1 MDLSSEDLLK
11 EFTEFLKE
19 KRLGGRTRLAA
30 RQLNTAVAKNPG
42 RAALGAAAPAALYG
56 VGSLMQGDLAQGLGE
71 IGGGVVGE
79 RFARGPAAAAQ
90 AVVGRMGL
98 PGKLAAPLVG
108 MGVRAAGGLL
118 GGAVTGG
125 LTSAAAGG
133 LGGAVENVK
142 DFIVNQQRESG
153 KSVGGTGVG
162 EYSPAELAQ
171 AKELIRLAGLD
182 IPVEQY
188 KALMPLANQ
197 MKDRDM
203 QRTMQLNQQLG
214 QLTGALNRQQ
224 YTAQM
229 ALGAQS
235 EAGANLR
242 TMMTS
247 NPYASSVFR
256 G

>member
-1 MDLSSEDLLK
+1 MNLSSDELIK

-19 KRLGGRTRLAA
+19 KRLGGRA
-30 RQLNTAVAKNPG
+30 RYGARKLGEAVTANPRTAG
-42 RAALGAAAPAALYG
+42 LLSAAPAVSYG
-56 VGSLMQGDLAQGLGE
+56 LGSLAQGQIAQGLGE
-71 IGGGVVGE
+71 IGGGVAGE
-79 RFARGPAAAAQ
+79 RLARGPAAAAQ
-90 AVVGRMGL
+90 AAVSRMGV

-118 GGAVTGG
+118 GGAV
-125 LTSAAAGG
+125 AGG
-133 LGGAVENVK
+133 LAQPVAALGEKAVDV
-142 DFIVNQQRESG
+142 VAGRQREEG
-153 KSVGGTGVG
+153 KTPGLFGGTGVG
-162 EYSPAELAQ
+162 DLSPSQISQLKELATVY
-171 AKELIRLAGLD
+171 GVD
-182 IPVEQY
+182 IPVEQT

-197 MKDRDM
+197 MKDQDM

-224 YTAQM
+224 YTFQLAQ
-229 ALGAQS
+229 GAQS

>member
-1 MDLSSEDLLK
+1 MDLSSPELAK
-11 EFTEFLKE
+11 EFTEFLKQ

-42 RAALGAAAPAALYG
+42 RVALGATVPAALYG
-56 VGSLMQGDLAQGLGE
+56 LGSLAQGQLVQGLGE
-71 IGGGVVGE
+71 IGGGVAGE
-79 RFARGPAAAAQ
+79 RLARGPAAAAQ
-90 AVVGRMGL
+90 AAVSRMGV

-125 LTSAAAGG
+125 VASAAAGG
-133 LGGAVENVK
+133 LGGAAEKAK
-142 DFIVNQQRESG
+142 DLLLDLQRESG
-153 KSVGGTGVG
+153 KSAGGTGVG

-182 IPVEQY
+182 IPVEQT
-188 KALMPLANQ
+188 KALMPLVNQ

>member
-1 MDLSSEDLLK
+1 MDLSSPELVK
-11 EFTEFLKE
+11 EFTEFLKQ
-19 KRLGGRTRLAA
+19 KKLGGRA
-30 RQLNTAVAKNPG
+30 RYGARKLGEAVTANPG
-42 RAALGAAAPAALYG
+42 RAGLISAAPAVGYG
-56 VGSLMQGDLAQGLGE
+56 LDSLAQGQVVQGLGE

-79 RFARGPAAAAQ
+79 RLARGPAKAVEAA
-90 AVVGRMGL
+90 VGRMGL
-98 PGKLAAPLVG
+98 PGKLAAPFVG
-108 MGVRAAGGLL
+108 MGIRAAGGLL

-125 LTSAAAGG
+125 VASAATGG
-133 LGGAVENVK
+133 LSGAAGNVK
-142 DFIVNQQRESG
+142 DLLLNLQRESG
-153 KSVGGTGVG
+153 KSAGGTGVG

-171 AKELIRLAGLD
+171 AKELMRFAGLD
-182 IPVEQY
+182 LPVEQT
-188 KALMPLANQ
+188 KALMPLVNQ

>member
-1 MDLSSEDLLK
+1 M
-11 EFTEFLKE
+11 
-19 KRLGGRTRLAA
+19 
-30 RQLNTAVAKNPG
+30 
-42 RAALGAAAPAALYG
+42 
-56 VGSLMQGDLAQGLGE
+56 
-71 IGGGVVGE
+71 
-79 RFARGPAAAAQ
+79 
-90 AVVGRMGL
+90 
-98 PGKLAAPLVG
+98 
-108 MGVRAAGGLL
+108 
-118 GGAVTGG
+118 
-125 LTSAAAGG
+125 
-133 LGGAVENVK
+133 
-142 DFIVNQQRESG
+142 
-153 KSVGGTGVG
+153 
-162 EYSPAELAQ
+162 
-171 AKELIRLAGLD
+171 AGLD

>member
-1 MDLSSEDLLK
+1 MDLSSPELLK
-11 EFTEFLKE
+11 EFTEFLKQ
-19 KRLGGRTRLAA
+19 KKLGGRARYGTRKLGESIAA
-30 RQLNTAVAKNPG
+30 NPR
-42 RAALGAAAPAALYG
+42 RAGLVSAAPAVSYG
-56 VGSLMQGDLAQGLGE
+56 LGSLGQGQVAQGLGE

-108 MGVRAAGGLL
+108 MGIRAAGGLL

-125 LTSAAAGG
+125 VANAAAGG
-133 LGGAVENVK
+133 LGGVK
-142 DFIVNQQRESG
+142 DALLNLQRESG
-153 KSVGGTGVG
+153 KSAGGTGVG